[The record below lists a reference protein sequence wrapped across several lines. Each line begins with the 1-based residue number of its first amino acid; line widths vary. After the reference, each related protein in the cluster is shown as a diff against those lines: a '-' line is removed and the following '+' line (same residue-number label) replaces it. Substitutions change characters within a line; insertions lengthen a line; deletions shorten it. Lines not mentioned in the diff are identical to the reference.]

1 MNINDISV
9 EEKVKIARDY
19 RKSQLDAQ
27 FAVIGEMKVYED
39 CTTVSYANTYCKSDS
54 YEEWLNKAINRIP
67 DWMSRNEFMGRF
79 GEFLR
84 EEFDSYIANRAE
96 KVDEHES
103 EEWR

>member
-1 MNINDISV
+1 MSINDISV

-27 FAVIGEMKVYED
+27 FAVIGETKVYED

-67 DWMSRNEFMGRF
+67 DWMSRDEFMSRF

-84 EEFDSYIANRAE
+84 KEFEDFLENRSSEGEE
-96 KVDEHES
+96 K
-103 EEWR
+103 